1 MPTVSK
7 VVFIPFD
14 LLTATSNTLFIG
26 DMPENVD
33 EEKMKTFLDMTFMS
47 NNGIRLCGPAEKKIG
62 FVEFDTAEEAN
73 EAMLKGPLVFKSDG
87 GMEKILRVKKS
98 KRECQILHCQ

>member
-1 MPTVSK
+1 MLQLMPTVSK
-7 VVFIPFD
+7 VVLIPFD
-14 LLTATSNTLFIG
+14 SFLSATSNTLFIG

-62 FVEFDTAEEAN
+62 FVEFDSAEPN
-73 EAMLKGPLVFKSDG
+73 CGDDNG
-87 GMEKILRVKKS
+87 GRGNDS
-98 KRECQILHCQ
+98 HKR